1 MDKMFNTVTQNK
13 INKQGAGRK
22 NKLVRHLKSKG
33 EEGVLWVG
41 SSRCELG
48 GESECLRD
56 SLWRRWT
63 VKAPQHQVFPAFPH
77 KTVADLGKNLAELGS
92 QRSL

>member
-1 MDKMFNTVTQNK
+1 MFNTVTQNK

-41 SSRCELG
+41 SSWCELG

-63 VKAPQHQVFPAFPH
+63 VKAPQHQVFPAFLS
-77 KTVADLGKNLAELGS
+77 KTAADLGKNLAELGS

>member
-1 MDKMFNTVTQNK
+1 MFNTVTQNK

-22 NKLVRHLKSKG
+22 NKLVRYLKSKG

-48 GESECLRD
+48 GKNECLRD

-77 KTVADLGKNLAELGS
+77 KTAADLGEELG
-92 QRSL
+92 RA

>member
-1 MDKMFNTVTQNK
+1 MDKMFNTVTHRIK
-13 INKQGAGRK
+13 INKQDAGRK

-33 EEGVLWVG
+33 KEGVLWVG
-41 SSRCELG
+41 HSRCELG
-48 GESECLRD
+48 VKNECLRD

-77 KTVADLGKNLAELGS
+77 EIAADLGEEFGRA
-92 QRSL
+92 